1 MSFIEK
7 NLENIT
13 GAIQN
18 SVFSE
23 TIAKKDGL
31 LQRLDPRTKIV
42 CFILF
47 LLAVNLS
54 VNLYFIISVYIFLL
68 IFAGISKISL
78 KFFITRVWLFLPFF
92 TGIIALPAIFNFFT
106 PGKPLLTLINNPQ
119 QHLFI
124 AVTQNGLLTALFLL
138 TRVATSVSLGILLVL
153 TTPWIRLLKAL
164 DRLHA
169 PQILIIMTMMTYR
182 YIFVLLETVNSMFLA
197 RKSRMVGRFTQWENR
212 HLVSSALGT
221 LFGKTQ
227 VLSEEIY
234 QAMLSRGY
242 RNKIYILSDF
252 SLTILDFWSIVA
264 TTAIIFGL
272 FLIWRTQ

>member
-1 MSFIEK
+1 MSFLEK
-7 NLENIT
+7 NIENIT

-23 TIAKKDGL
+23 TIAKKDGF

-42 CFILF
+42 CFLLL
-47 LLAVNLS
+47 LLAVNFS
-54 VNLYFIISVYIFLL
+54 QNLYMIISLYLFLL
-68 IFAGISKISL
+68 FLAGISKISL

-92 TGIIALPAIFNFFT
+92 TGIIALPAIFSFFT
-106 PGKPLLTLINNPQ
+106 PGKPLLILINQPQ
-119 QHLFI
+119 HHMYI
-124 AVTQNGLLTALFLL
+124 TITQNGLLTALFLL

-153 TTPWIRLLKAL
+153 TTPWVRLLKAL
-164 DRLHA
+164 NNLHA

-182 YIFVLLETVNSMFLA
+182 YIFVLLTIVNSMFLG
-197 RKSRMVGRFTQWENR
+197 RKSRMVGRLAQSENR

-227 VLSEEIY
+227 VLSEDIY

-242 RNKIYILSDF
+242 RNKVYILSDF
-252 SLTILDFWSIVA
+252 SFTVLDLWSAVA
-264 TTAIIFGL
+264 VLAIIFGL
-272 FLIWRTQ
+272 FLIWK